1 MGRTRADAGQLS
13 GGGECRNIR
22 RHANSSRE
30 SARSLRTRACAVFG
44 PGRCRCRRKGSRARH
59 GAVLAWRL
67 GPETVEERCR
77 GLDPEGNESRRS
89 ALQGWLDKNARLIK
103 AVDER
108 ITEVAPMVVPPS
120 KKADAVGAVR
130 GQVKAILIEAIFS
143 GTPEEAVAFCKG
155 EANPAS
161 PRWTSNGMPHVQ
173 NSLAALYDWKVQ
185 QGGK

>member
-1 MGRTRADAGQLS
+1 MRTPLVNLLAACVLAPALSSAQDAAVA
-13 GGGECRNIR
+13 GEKE
-22 RHANSSRE
+22 A
-30 SARSLRTRACAVFG
+30 ARDM
-44 PGRCRCRRKGSRARH
+44 

-89 ALQGWLDKNARLIK
+89 ALQGWLEKNARLIK

-155 EANPAS
+155 EANPES